1 MSWSKL
7 YLSGGHKGWW
17 SLKGQ
22 TISAITL
29 CHKCH
34 FNKSSPRRGW
44 MRSYFTCSTIT
55 FRSFHAT
62 MLILEDRRA
71 WAGAQ
76 TAIWVH
82 TQESFSTR
90 AGNSRT
96 VMFKSMFFRKQKLFK
111 IVFFFFSL
119 WELVWP
125 RDRSW
130 RISLNEMSEGKP
142 LVFLTHPSKFMQ

>member
-7 YLSGGHKGWW
+7 CLSGGHKGWW

-62 MLILEDRRA
+62 MLIPEDRRA

-82 TQESFSTR
+82 MQESISTR

-96 VMFKSMFFRKQKLFK
+96 VMFKSMFFRKQKLFR
-111 IVFFFFSL
+111 IVFFFPLRIGLATRQKLENYIKWNVWGKTFS
-119 WELVWP
+119 VF
-125 RDRSW
+125 
-130 RISLNEMSEGKP
+130 NTSE
-142 LVFLTHPSKFMQ
+142 

>member
-7 YLSGGHKGWW
+7 CLSGRHEGWW

-44 MRSYFTCSTIT
+44 IRSYFTCSTIT

-62 MLILEDRRA
+62 MLIPEDKRA
-71 WAGAQ
+71 WTGPRRPFKCTRRSPFQ
-76 TAIWVH
+76 
-82 TQESFSTR
+82 QELGILAPLCSSQCFSENRSF
-90 AGNSRT
+90 
-96 VMFKSMFFRKQKLFK
+96 LEL
-111 IVFFFFSL
+111 FFFFFFFPL
-119 WELVWP
+119 WQ

-130 RISLNEMSEGKP
+130 RIYLNDLSEGKP
-142 LVFLTHPSKFMQ
+142 LVFLIHPSKFMQ